1 MALKKTY
8 YCWQKHYDYFGG
20 ASKDYTVELGTTPTE
35 AIHRHREEKSYDYNY
50 GDSFTT
56 TYEIKVRYKYVSEHQ
71 RFHARSKYE
80 WDKICKKKSN
90 EEHLGFSEE
99 EVKFLTS
106 LFDVDDDDIII

>member
-8 YCWQKHYDYFGG
+8 YCLQKHYDYFGG
-20 ASKDYTVELGTTPTE
+20 ASKSYIVELGTTPTE
-35 AIHRHREEKSYDYNY
+35 AICRYREEKSYDYNY

-56 TYEIKVRYKYVSEHQ
+56 TYEIKVRYEYVGENQ

-80 WDKICKKKSN
+80 WDKICRKKSN
-90 EEHLGFSEE
+90 KDHLRLSEE

-106 LFDVDDDDIII
+106 DWGENDDEILI